1 MNVAELLEQHRAS
14 IVDTAE
20 AALGRA
26 HARHYESAGANEAR
40 RRLEALFD
48 GVLAAA
54 ESRDLGDMLAYS
66 RALAAQRFSAG
77 YDLSEIQTAFNAL
90 EESMWGCLLS
100 ELRPDQLAEP
110 LALVSTILGASKDA
124 LVREWVCL
132 ATHSHTPSLDVRALF
147 AGTDSA

>member
-1 MNVAELLEQHRAS
+1 MNTAELLEQHRAS

-40 RRLEALFD
+40 RRLETLFD
-48 GVLAAA
+48 GVLTAA

-66 RALAAQRFSAG
+66 RGLAAQRFSAG

-90 EESMWGCLLS
+90 EEAMWSCLLS

-124 LVREWVCL
+124 LVREWVSL
-132 ATHSHTPSLDVRALF
+132 ATHLHTPSLDVRALF